1 MLLFGHW
8 YQTPSAYRQT
18 CETALMPE
26 QLHGGVDNAGRVV
39 REGDVVLRPAPEN
52 AETLHALLGFLASH
66 GFPSPQPLGLRD
78 DGREALGF
86 IPGETSTPPY
96 PHEWVRAGETLIGIG
111 RMLRTLH
118 DTTREFMPPPDAV
131 WSNDLADPQGG
142 AVVCHNDVCIE
153 NVVMSPGRVAGLL
166 DFDFAAPG
174 RPVWDL
180 AMTARYWVPLRDPT
194 SAATTQRE
202 HLDPFARVRM
212 LVDAYGADDEVRRD
226 FTAVLMEIEEVA
238 LRFVLDR
245 VDQRVSAFVEMWN
258 DLGGHEWHHRK
269 MGWLTDNRSR
279 IDDALLA

>member
-1 MLLFGHW
+1 
-8 YQTPSAYRQT
+8 
-18 CETALMPE
+18 MPE

-39 REGDVVLRPAPEN
+39 REGDVVLRPSPEN
-52 AETLHALLGFLASH
+52 AGTIHALLGFLASR

-78 DGREALGF
+78 DGREVLGF

-96 PHEWVRAGETLIGIG
+96 PHKWVRTDETLIAIG
-111 RMLRTLH
+111 RMLRSLH
-118 DTTREFMPPPDAV
+118 DTTRGFMAPPDAV
-131 WSNDLADPQGG
+131 WATGLGDPQGG

-153 NVVMSPGRVAGLL
+153 NVVISSGRVAGLL

-202 HLDPFARVRM
+202 QLDPFARVRI
-212 LVDAYGADDEVRRD
+212 LLDAYGADDEVRRD
-226 FTAVLMEIEEVA
+226 FMAVLMEIEEVA
-238 LRFVLDR
+238 LRFVLER
-245 VDQRVSAFVEMWN
+245 VDQRIPAFVEMWE

-269 MGWLTDNRSR
+269 MRWLTDNRSR
-279 IDDALLA
+279 IEDALLA